1 MYSPPLCVVS
11 KPMVVRVRQNIKS
24 RIFLYKLVEACY
36 KVSKS
41 HSIESVA
48 MCVKSHKMIHC
59 KYPCEMKK
67 VSWLNNPV
75 WYRNPFSIEG
85 IPADYLTSMV
95 HNRLVE
101 SGYDPSKYGKNYFYP
116 SIAFVN
122 RGDNWFENNDE
133 LI

>member
-1 MYSPPLCVVS
+1 MVIMFHHTVVNVIATCINFHD
-11 KPMVVRVRQNIKS
+11 MVR
-24 RIFLYKLVEACY
+24 
-36 KVSKS
+36 
-41 HSIESVA
+41 
-48 MCVKSHKMIHC
+48 C
-59 KYPCEMKK
+59 KYPCELKK
-67 VSWLNNPV
+67 VSWLNNPI

-101 SGYDPSKYGKNYFYP
+101 SGYDPSKYGENYFYP

-122 RGDNWFENNDE
+122 RGDNWFDNNDD